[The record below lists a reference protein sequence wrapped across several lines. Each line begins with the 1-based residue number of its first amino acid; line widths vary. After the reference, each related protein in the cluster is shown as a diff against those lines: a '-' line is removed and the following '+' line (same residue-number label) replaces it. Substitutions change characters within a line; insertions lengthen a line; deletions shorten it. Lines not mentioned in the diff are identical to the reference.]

1 MQPSISSQYLRI
13 LHLFILPL
21 IISYSGQL
29 EILTQELFKHSYFK
43 HNESYLQLFIF
54 VIYYAISIII
64 DFFKE

>member
-43 HNESYLQLFIF
+43 HNEFSLQLFIF
-54 VIYYAISIII
+54 LYSP
-64 DFFKE
+64 FSQ